1 MIIAESISINTNP
14 TQIWSVLTNPKIFND
29 CFKIISIE
37 YNDLNVGE
45 TISFISSHQTD
56 TALLTEIA
64 LNKVLAYDYHKANTQ
79 HAIYIQFEIFEF
91 EMNSLLIITGS
102 NFINND
108 ECIHSQ
114 QAWKS
119 MLITIKNYIENK
131 KS

>member
-1 MIIAESISINTNP
+1 MIVAESISINANP

-56 TALLTEIA
+56 KGILTEIS
-64 LNKVLAYDYHKANTQ
+64 LNKVLAYDYHKASTQ
-79 HAIYIQFEIFEF
+79 YAIYIQFEIIDCEG
-91 EMNSLLIITGS
+91 NSLLTISGS
-102 NFINND
+102 NFINNN
-108 ECIHSQ
+108 EYLHSQ